1 MQKQTKLT
9 ESQVKLKKYL
19 KPLVIEIKH
28 EINESV
34 DTIIYKTINMIK
46 TQIGLE
52 LKLDNHFSGLQ
63 KHKGKPY
70 FNVVFPQRTS
80 ESDEYSRFTK
90 WHESCGNI
98 SIINLI
104 EFLYLSIIFNI
115 ILNDVRI
122 PLPPQP

>member
-80 ESDEYSRFTK
+80 ESDEYSRL
-90 WHESCGNI
+90 ESFAKR
-98 SIINLI
+98 SKLI
-104 EFLYLSIIFNI
+104 DVLPNGMNRAAIFPLSI
-115 ILNDVRI
+115 
-122 PLPPQP
+122 